1 MRKKGDGG
9 VAQGAEAFQ
18 LSTVKVKVCGL
29 STPDTVRAA
38 GEGGADFIGLVFFP
52 KSPRHVTVQRAA
64 ELASIAKA
72 AGVGVV
78 AVTVDAPS
86 ILLDEISA
94 VVAPDLF
101 QLHGSET
108 PAWVAQARNLT
119 ATPTMRALRIGEASD
134 LDAAKGFE
142 EVADYLMF
150 DAKAPPGAALPGGNG
165 AAFDWS
171 ILSGRTFA
179 KPWFLAGGLNAANVG
194 QAMAQSGA
202 SLVDVSS
209 GVESAPGV
217 KDPFLIEAFLKAVRR
232 AEVAGVERRLKS

>member
-1 MRKKGDGG
+1 LN
-9 VAQGAEAFQ
+9 E
-18 LSTVKVKVCGL
+18 VKVKVCGL
-29 STPDTVRAA
+29 STPETVRAA
-38 GEGGADFIGLVFFP
+38 VEGGADFIGLVFFA
-52 KSPRHVTVQRAA
+52 KSPRNITVQRAA

-86 ILLDEISA
+86 PLLDEIGA

-101 QLHGSET
+101 QLHGAET
-108 PAWVAQARNLT
+108 PARVAEVRALT
-119 ATPTMRALRIGEASD
+119 STPAMRALRVAEAAD
-134 LDAAKGFE
+134 LDAAAAFE
-142 EVADYLMF
+142 TAADHLMF

-171 ILSGRTFA
+171 ILSGRSFA
-179 KPWFLAGGLNAANVG
+179 KPWFLAGGLNAANVA
-194 QAMAQSGA
+194 QAIARSGA
-202 SLVDVSS
+202 GRVDVSS

-232 AEVAGVERRLKS
+232 AEVGGVERRLKS

>member
-1 MRKKGDGG
+1 MRL
-9 VAQGAEAFQ
+9 GAEAGL
-18 LSTVKVKVCGL
+18 LSTAKVKVCGL
-29 STPDTVRAA
+29 STPETVRSAV
-38 GEGGADFIGLVFFP
+38 EGGADFIGLVFFA
-52 KSPRHVTVQRAA
+52 KSPRNVTIQRAA

-86 ILLDEISA
+86 ILLDEIGA

-108 PAWVAQARNLT
+108 PAGVAQVRDLTSTRTIRALRVAQAC
-119 ATPTMRALRIGEASD
+119 D
-134 LDAAKGFE
+134 LEAAKAFE
-142 EVADYLMF
+142 AATDYLMF
-150 DAKAPPGAALPGGNG
+150 DAKAPPGALLPGGNG

-194 QAMAQSGA
+194 QAIAQSGA
-202 SLVDVSS
+202 GLVDVSS

-232 AEVAGVERRLKS
+232 AEVAGAERRLKS

>member
-1 MRKKGDGG
+1 
-9 VAQGAEAFQ
+9 

-29 STPDTVRAA
+29 STPETVWAA
-38 GEGGADFIGLVFFP
+38 VEGGADFIGLVFFP
-52 KSPRHVTVQRAA
+52 KSPRNVTVQRAA

-72 AGVGVV
+72 AGIGVV

-86 ILLDEISA
+86 ILLDEIAA

-101 QLHGSET
+101 QLHGAET
-108 PAWVAQARNLT
+108 PAWATTVRELT
-119 ATPTMRALRIGEASD
+119 STAVMRALRIAEASD

-142 EVADYLMF
+142 GATDYLMF

-171 ILSGRTFA
+171 ILAGRAFA

-194 QAMAQSGA
+194 QAIAQSGA
-202 SLVDVSS
+202 RLVDVSS
-209 GVESAPGV
+209 GVESATGV

>member
-1 MRKKGDGG
+1 
-9 VAQGAEAFQ
+9 
-18 LSTVKVKVCGL
+18 LSIAKVKVCGL

-38 GEGGADFIGLVFFP
+38 VEGGADFIGLMFFA
-52 KSPRHVTVQRAA
+52 KSPRNVTIQQAA
-64 ELASIAKA
+64 DLASIAKA

-86 ILLDEISA
+86 VVLDEISA

-108 PAWVAQARNLT
+108 PAHVAQVRELT
-119 ATPTMRALRIGEASD
+119 STPVMRVLRVAEGVD
-134 LDAAKGFE
+134 LDGARTFEAA
-142 EVADYLMF
+142 ADYLMF
-150 DAKAPPGAALPGGNG
+150 DAKAPPGATRPGGNG

-171 ILSGRTFA
+171 LLTGRTFA
-179 KPWFLAGGLNAANVG
+179 KPWFLAGGLNPANVG
-194 QAMAQSGA
+194 QAIAQSGA
-202 SLVDVSS
+202 GLVDVSS

-217 KDPFLIEAFLKAVRR
+217 KDPFLIEAFIKAVRR

>member
-1 MRKKGDGG
+1 MN
-9 VAQGAEAFQ
+9 
-18 LSTVKVKVCGL
+18 TVKVKVCGI

-38 GEGGADFIGLVFFP
+38 VDGGADFIGLVFFA

-72 AGVGVV
+72 GGVGVV

-86 ILLDEISA
+86 ILLDEIAA

-108 PAWVAQARNLT
+108 PVRVAQVRDLT
-119 ATPTMRALRIGEASD
+119 LTRTMRALRVAEGAD
-134 LDAAKGFE
+134 LDAAKAFE
-142 EVADYLMF
+142 AAADYLMF
-150 DAKAPPGAALPGGNG
+150 DAKAPPGAVLPGGNG

-171 ILSGRTFA
+171 ILAGRSFA

-194 QAMAQSGA
+194 EAIAQSGA
-202 SLVDVSS
+202 RLVDVSS

>member
-1 MRKKGDGG
+1 MN
-9 VAQGAEAFQ
+9 
-18 LSTVKVKVCGL
+18 TVKVKVCGL

-38 GEGGADFIGLVFFP
+38 IEAGADFVGLVFFA
-52 KSPRHVTVQRAA
+52 KSPRHVAVQRAA
-64 ELASIAKA
+64 ELASIAKT

-86 ILLDEISA
+86 ILLDEIA
-94 VVAPDLF
+94 AIVAPDLF

-108 PAWVAQARNLT
+108 PTRVAQARNLT
-119 ATPTMRALRIGEASD
+119 ARPVMRALRVAEAAD
-134 LDAAKGFE
+134 LDEGAAFE
-142 EVADYLMF
+142 AADYLMF
-150 DAKAPPGAALPGGNG
+150 DAKAPPGALLPGGNG

-171 ILSGRTFA
+171 ILAGRSFA

-194 QAMAQSGA
+194 EAIAQSGA
-202 SLVDVSS
+202 RLVDVSS

-217 KDPFLIEAFLKAVRR
+217 KDAFLIEAFLKAVRR

>member
-1 MRKKGDGG
+1 
-9 VAQGAEAFQ
+9 
-18 LSTVKVKVCGL
+18 VKVKVCGL
-29 STPDTVRAA
+29 STPETVRAA
-38 GEGGADFIGLVFFP
+38 VEGGADFIGLVFFA
-52 KSPRHVTVQRAA
+52 KSPRNVTVQRAA
-64 ELASIAKA
+64 ELASIAKG

-86 ILLDEISA
+86 ILLDEITA
-94 VVAPDLF
+94 IVAPDLF

-108 PAWVAQARNLT
+108 PTRVAQARNLT
-119 ATPTMRALRIGEASD
+119 ARLVMRALRVAEAAD
-134 LDAAKGFE
+134 LDAGEAFE
-142 EVADYLMF
+142 AADYLMF

-171 ILSGRTFA
+171 ILSGRSFA

-194 QAMAQSGA
+194 EAIAQSGA
-202 SLVDVSS
+202 RLVDVSS

-217 KDPFLIEAFLKAVRR
+217 KDPFLIAAFLKAVRR

>member
-1 MRKKGDGG
+1 VR
-9 VAQGAEAFQ
+9 
-18 LSTVKVKVCGL
+18 VKVCGL
-29 STPDTVRAA
+29 STPETVRAA
-38 GEGGADFIGLVFFP
+38 VDGGADFIGLVFFA
-52 KSPRHVTVQRAA
+52 KSPRNVTVQRAA
-64 ELASIAKA
+64 DLASIAKA

-94 VVAPDLF
+94 VVAPDVF

-108 PAWVAQARNLT
+108 PDWTAEVRDLT
-119 ATPTMRALRIGEASD
+119 STAVMRALRVAEVSD
-134 LDAAKGFE
+134 LEAADAFE
-142 EVADYLMF
+142 GAADYLMF
-150 DAKAPPGAALPGGNG
+150 DAKAPPGAVAPGGNG

-171 ILSGRTFA
+171 ILAGRAFST
-179 KPWFLAGGLNAANVG
+179 PWFLAGGLNPANIG
-194 QAMAQSGA
+194 QALVQSGA
-202 SLVDVSS
+202 GRVDVSS

>member
-1 MRKKGDGG
+1 
-9 VAQGAEAFQ
+9 
-18 LSTVKVKVCGL
+18 LNTVKVKVCGL

-38 GEGGADFIGLVFFP
+38 VEGGADFVGLVFFA

-86 ILLDEISA
+86 ILLDEISS

-101 QLHGSET
+101 QLHGAET
-108 PAWVAQARNLT
+108 PVRVAQVRNLT
-119 ATPTMRALRIGEASD
+119 STPVMRALRVAESSD
-134 LDAAKGFE
+134 LDAAPLFE
-142 EVADYLMF
+142 AAADYLMF
-150 DAKAPPGAALPGGNG
+150 DAKAPPGALLPGGNG

-171 ILSGRTFA
+171 ILTGRSFA

-194 QAMAQSGA
+194 QAIAQSGA
-202 SLVDVSS
+202 GLVDVSS

-217 KDPFLIEAFLKAVRR
+217 KDPLMIEAFLKAVRR

>member
-1 MRKKGDGG
+1 
-9 VAQGAEAFQ
+9 
-18 LSTVKVKVCGL
+18 LSTAKVKVCGL
-29 STPDTVRAA
+29 STPETVRAA
-38 GEGGADFIGLVFFP
+38 VEGGADFIGLVFFA
-52 KSPRHVTVQRAA
+52 KSPRNVTIQRAA

-86 ILLDEISA
+86 ILLDEICA

-108 PAWVAQARNLT
+108 PVSVDRVRDLT
-119 ATPTMRALRIGEASD
+119 STRTIRALRVAEASD
-134 LDAAKGFE
+134 LEAAKAFE
-142 EVADYLMF
+142 AAADYLMF
-150 DAKAPPGAALPGGNG
+150 DAKAPPGALLPGGNG

-171 ILSGRTFA
+171 ILAGRAFS

-194 QAMAQSGA
+194 QAIAQSGA
-202 SLVDVSS
+202 GLVDVSS

-232 AEVAGVERRLKS
+232 AEVAGAERRLKS

>member
-1 MRKKGDGG
+1 
-9 VAQGAEAFQ
+9 
-18 LSTVKVKVCGL
+18 LNTLNVKVCGL
-29 STPDTVRAA
+29 STPETVRAA
-38 GEGGADFIGLVFFP
+38 VEAGADFIGLVFFA
-52 KSPRHVTVQRAA
+52 KSPRNVTVQRAA
-64 ELASIAKA
+64 ELASIAKV

-86 ILLDEISA
+86 ILLDEIGA

-108 PAWVAQARNLT
+108 PARVAQVRELT
-119 ATPTMRALRIGEASD
+119 STPVMRAFRVAEAPD
-134 LDAAKGFE
+134 LDAATAFE
-142 EVADYLMF
+142 AAADYLMF
-150 DAKAPPGAALPGGNG
+150 DAKAPPGVGLPGGNG

-171 ILSGRTFA
+171 ILAGRSFA

-194 QAMAQSGA
+194 QAIAQSGA
-202 SLVDVSS
+202 GRVDVSS

>member
-1 MRKKGDGG
+1 
-9 VAQGAEAFQ
+9 
-18 LSTVKVKVCGL
+18 LNTVKVKVCGL
-29 STPDTVRAA
+29 STPETVRAA
-38 GEGGADFIGLVFFP
+38 VEGGADFIGLVFFA

-72 AGVGVV
+72 SGVGVV

-108 PAWVAQARNLT
+108 PVRVAQVRELT
-119 ATPTMRALRIGEASD
+119 ATGAVRALRVAEASD
-134 LDAAKGFE
+134 LDVAQAFEAA
-142 EVADYLMF
+142 ADYLMF
-150 DAKAPPGAALPGGNG
+150 DAKAPPGAVLPGGNG

-171 ILSGRTFA
+171 ILAGRSFA

-194 QAMAQSGA
+194 QAIAQSGA
-202 SLVDVSS
+202 DLVDVSS

-217 KDPFLIEAFLKAVRR
+217 KDPWMIEAFLQAVRR

>member
-1 MRKKGDGG
+1 MN
-9 VAQGAEAFQ
+9 
-18 LSTVKVKVCGL
+18 TVKVKVCGL
-29 STPDTVRAA
+29 STPETVRAA
-38 GEGGADFIGLVFFP
+38 VEGGADFIGLVFFA

-72 AGVGVV
+72 SGVGVV

-108 PAWVAQARNLT
+108 PVRVAQVRELT
-119 ATPTMRALRIGEASD
+119 ATGAVRALRVAEASD
-134 LDAAKGFE
+134 LDVAQAFEAA
-142 EVADYLMF
+142 ADYLMF
-150 DAKAPPGAALPGGNG
+150 DAKAPPGAVLPGGNG

-171 ILSGRTFA
+171 ILAGRSFA

-194 QAMAQSGA
+194 QAIAQSGA
-202 SLVDVSS
+202 DLVDVSS

-217 KDPFLIEAFLKAVRR
+217 KDPWMIEAFLQAVRR